1 MCGAMHEV
9 KRSFKQKPQ
18 KFLKTPKSRS
28 KCMKDMNNERKRDHT
43 K

>member
-18 KFLKTPKSRS
+18 NFSKTPKPRS
-28 KCMKDMNNERKRDHT
+28 KCMNNERKRDHN